1 MSDWLFGN
9 AAFFWIATWAH
20 PVLDVFFKVVTDL
33 GYPLFYYLLIAPL
46 FWVVDRRRSMVL
58 FLLLLFAALVN
69 SEAKLFFNTPR
80 PDPGLVRVLDLRPIQ
95 SGSASF
101 PSGHA
106 QIAVVFW
113 GYLAYWA
120 GRRWFTWVAGF
131 LIVAIAFS
139 RIYLAAHFP
148 IDVIGGLTLGMASLA
163 VVPWLERWANTDF
176 AMRLPARIA
185 VAMLAVALMF
195 QSGDAARINIAGCL
209 LAFVAMYT
217 LPPPRTVAGL
227 GSYAALVVV
236 GGLVVQIGAAAL
248 LGQLAPSPVVTPA
261 SGLRIML
268 LWLIALW
275 VYPHAVAAMVRTPS
289 GTAGGPPA
297 TGP

>member
-1 MSDWLFGN
+1 MSDWLVGN
-9 AAFFWIATWAH
+9 AAFFWVATWAH
-20 PVLDVFFKVVTDL
+20 PVLDAFFKIVTDL

-46 FWVVDRRRSMVL
+46 FWVVDRRRAMVL
-58 FLLLLFAALVN
+58 FLLLLFSALVN
-69 SEAKLFFNTPR
+69 SEAKLFFATPR
-80 PDPGLVRVLDLRPIQ
+80 PDPAVVREVDLRPIL

-120 GRRWFTWVAGF
+120 GRRWFTWVAAF
-131 LIVAIAFS
+131 LILAISFS
-139 RIYLAAHFP
+139 PLSLGAHYP
-148 IDVIGGLTLGMASLA
+148 IDVLAGLAFGMATLA
-163 VVPWLERWANTDF
+163 IVPSLERWARADF
-176 AMRLPARIA
+176 AMRVPARIA
-185 VAMLAVALMF
+185 IVMLGVAILF
-195 QSGDAARINIAGCL
+195 QSRDAALITIAGCL
-209 LAFVAMYT
+209 LAFVAMYS
-217 LPPPRTVAGL
+217 LPPPRALAGL

-236 GGLVVQIGAAAL
+236 AGLAVQLGSAAL

-275 VYPHAVAAMVRTPS
+275 AYPHAVAAVLRSSAAPR
-289 GTAGGPPA
+289 A
-297 TGP
+297 